1 MPNEIYRFYCL
12 DGTGQLHDVEEIKAG
27 SDEDAVAQ
35 VAAKHPNAKWELWQ
49 ERRLVAKSNPY
60 AATNI
65 LDASRRRR
73 AEAHRTLKDTA
84 TLVERPAR
92 FQRGQ
97 DAR

>member
-1 MPNEIYRFYCL
+1 MPHEIYRFYCL
-12 DGTGQLHDVEEIKAG
+12 EGTGQLHGVEEISG
-27 SDEDAVAQ
+27 ESDEDAVAQ

-49 ERRLVAKSNPY
+49 ERRLVAKSDPH

-65 LDASRRRR
+65 LDASRRRL
-73 AEAHRTLKDTA
+73 AEAHRTLQDTA

-92 FQRGQ
+92 LQRGQ